1 MTTKNID
8 SKIKSLIFSSNTNLI
23 YKNVK
28 KGEIL
33 EEDYEDLQT
42 IKDFINDKERN
53 KRTKVK
59 NNIDVYYIGGI
70 PEEMQI
76 FLEKL
81 LNLISLHFNINI
93 RIQGELMVE
102 KVKNKKQYRIYNLN
116 KDLCWCI
123 NAQNKSKKVERLQIY
138 KENKN
143 FITELNTGDLL
154 GMLLNFRQKST
165 LTVLG
170 ITAYN
175 IFNSDLPDDTIMG
188 YSCGNGASVVSL
200 TECFDNKLK
209 NINLKYKNA
218 FFEMVKTSLHELCHT
233 FGIDHCVEY
242 HCIMNSQSLKESYK
256 NPIYFC
262 PICLYKL
269 YVGLNLDLEKRFN
282 ELYHFYV
289 NNGMEESAIWVK
301 NRINLWNHDKSKQ

>member
-1 MTTKNID
+1 
-8 SKIKSLIFSSNTNLI
+8 
-23 YKNVK
+23 
-28 KGEIL
+28 
-33 EEDYEDLQT
+33 
-42 IKDFINDKERN
+42 
-53 KRTKVK
+53 
-59 NNIDVYYIGGI
+59 
-70 PEEMQI
+70 
-76 FLEKL
+76 
-81 LNLISLHFNINI
+81 
-93 RIQGELMVE
+93 
-102 KVKNKKQYRIYNLN
+102 
-116 KDLCWCI
+116 
-123 NAQNKSKKVERLQIY
+123 
-138 KENKN
+138 
-143 FITELNTGDLL
+143 
-154 GMLLNFRQKST
+154 MLLNFRQKST

-233 FGIDHCVEY
+233 FGIDQCVEY